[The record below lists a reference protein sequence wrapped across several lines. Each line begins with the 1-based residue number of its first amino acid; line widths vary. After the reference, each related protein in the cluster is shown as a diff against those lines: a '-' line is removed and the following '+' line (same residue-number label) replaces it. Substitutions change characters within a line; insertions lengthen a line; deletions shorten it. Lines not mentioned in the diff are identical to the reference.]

1 MTRWREAIWPAVG
14 LGAVAF
20 AGYLLIKELRGQS
33 LATIADAFEAIPPWR
48 WALAALSTV
57 VAYFALAWYDQIAL
71 LHLRRRL
78 GWRFVGVVSF
88 VAYALGHNIGASVV
102 SGGFVRYRA
111 YSQEGLSTAEIGV
124 IVAFTSLTFTLGA
137 LLTGG
142 VTLLIEPELVN
153 RWLPAGAWGRRAI
166 VVALLFGPWL
176 YTLGSLLNFRP
187 VRIAGFRLTYPRP
200 WIAARQLIVG
210 PIELIGAA
218 GIIYFAL
225 PAATNPGFLTVLA
238 VFLASFSAALVSH
251 APGGL
256 GVLELAFLKAMPET
270 PKAEVLAALLAFRL
284 LYLIIPLV
292 VSLAI
297 VAVHENRR
305 LFAARQR

>member
-14 LGAVAF
+14 LSAVAF
-20 AGYLLIKELRGQS
+20 AGYLLLKELRGQS
-33 LATIADAFEAIPPWR
+33 LAGISDAFEAIPPAR
-48 WALAALSTV
+48 WALAALSTA
-57 VAYFALAWYDQIAL
+57 VAYGALAWYDQIAL

-78 GWRFVGVVSF
+78 GWRFVGAVSF

-111 YSQEGLSTAEIGV
+111 YSQAGLSTAEIGV

-142 VTLLIEPELVN
+142 VTLLIEPELLD
-153 RWLPAGAWGRRAI
+153 RWFSAGRWAQRAI

-176 YTLGSLLNFRP
+176 YTLGSLLHFRP
-187 VRIAGFRLTYPRP
+187 IRFAGFRLTYPRP
-200 WIAARQLIVG
+200 RIAARQMIVG
-210 PIELIGAA
+210 PIELLGAA

-256 GVLELAFLKAMPET
+256 GVLELSFLKAMPET

-305 LFAARQR
+305 LLAARQR